1 MAAISESW
9 FIWDAAIRTVRSLV
23 AQMSERSEIR
33 QHRDLLT
40 RVPIP
45 MVVSLDEHAGPAR
58 DSGPVP
64 GYICT
69 KSRPESMTQIG
80 ASGASRNRRCGMRDL
95 GRNAVLPVD
104 DHLRSVWSVRLPL
117 MRRQWHSGFAGCCAF
132 RERDYRMQ
140 RRSNKYGWALDG
152 PPAQAGTQ
160 RRPVAV
166 AVDDVCVGH

>member
-1 MAAISESW
+1 VNRPVVAAISESW

-58 DSGPVP
+58 DSGRVP

-69 KSRPESMTQIG
+69 KSRPESMTQTAHRLAHTSFVNGIALG
-80 ASGASRNRRCGMRDL
+80 VNDRTDL
-95 GRNAVLPVD
+95 
-104 DHLRSVWSVRLPL
+104 H
-117 MRRQWHSGFAGCCAF
+117 
-132 RERDYRMQ
+132 
-140 RRSNKYGWALDG
+140 
-152 PPAQAGTQ
+152 
-160 RRPVAV
+160 
-166 AVDDVCVGH
+166 AVDVHRDVCVSADSAG